1 MTSQNIEALVDKA
14 LSICRE
20 QRFAESS
27 VHGKH
32 KIFKA
37 IIRKHKEKGFD
48 AYNESVLLEYIQ
60 EQRDRF
66 EKGLMVK
73 DAFTFKE
80 KTALQ
85 LKELVDSGTIDY
97 SKVNRPLG
105 LTDYYSGIID
115 KMLVFSEW
123 DEKYAYNVR
132 RYVIHFFKWL
142 ATNQIDAISDVDE
155 TVLRK
160 YMLERSKELRLNSI
174 CHVNYGLKCLFYFL
188 KSEGLTECDY
198 AHVFSL
204 PLPKEH
210 RIHKPIPHDEIVTTL
225 NSIDRST
232 PQGMRDYAMILI
244 GTVTGLRSIDIQELK
259 FENIDWVTGEIR
271 ISQVKTGKALA
282 LPLTRDVGEA
292 LETYIL
298 HGRPESDS
306 DYIFLRTYAPYPKLA
321 GSSLYNAFNKYR
333 FAAGLPR
340 RGFHDL
346 RRALGTSLVAT
357 GTPVT
362 TVAQVLGH
370 RNLEST
376 KQYISLDTEHLRDV
390 GLNLDGFMP
399 KEEGDDNGVQ

>member
-1 MTSQNIEALVDKA
+1 MTSQNIEELVDKA

-37 IIRKHKEKGFD
+37 VIRKHKEKGFD
-48 AYNESVLLEYIQ
+48 AYNESVLLEYVQ
-60 EQRDRF
+60 EQKDRF
-66 EKGLMVK
+66 KKGLVVK
-73 DAFTFKE
+73 DAFLFRE

-85 LKELVDSGTIDY
+85 LKELADTGTINY
-97 SKVNRPLG
+97 GKVNRPLG

-115 KMLVFSEW
+115 QMLVFSEW

-188 KSEGLTECDY
+188 KSEGLTESDY

-210 RIHKPIPHDEIVTTL
+210 RIHKPISHDEIASTL
-225 NSIDRST
+225 NSIERST

-244 GTVTGLRSIDIQELK
+244 GVVTGLRSIDIQELK
-259 FENIDWVTGEIR
+259 FENVDWINGEIR
-271 ISQVKTGKALA
+271 ISQMKTGKALA
-282 LPLTRDVGEA
+282 LPLTSDIGEA
-292 LETYIL
+292 LEEYIL
-298 HGRPESDS
+298 HGRPDSESE
-306 DYIFLRTYAPYPKLA
+306 YIFLRTYAPYPKLSRSA
-321 GSSLYNAFNKYR
+321 LYNSFNKYR
-333 FAAGLPR
+333 FALGLPR
-340 RGFHDL
+340 CGFHDL
-346 RRALGTSLVAT
+346 RRTLGTSLVTT
-357 GTPVT
+357 GIPVT

-376 KQYISLDTEHLRDV
+376 KQYISLDVEHLRDV

-399 KEEGDDNGVQ
+399 EEEGDEDGI

>member
-1 MTSQNIEALVDKA
+1 MTSQNIEELVDKA

-37 IIRKHKEKGFD
+37 VIRKHKEKGFD
-48 AYNESVLLEYIQ
+48 AYNESVLLEYVQ
-60 EQRDRF
+60 EQKDRF
-66 EKGLMVK
+66 KKGLVVK
-73 DAFTFKE
+73 DAFLFRE

-85 LKELVDSGTIDY
+85 LKELADTGTINY
-97 SKVNRPLG
+97 GKVNRPLG

-115 KMLVFSEW
+115 QMLVFSEW

-188 KSEGLTECDY
+188 KSEGLTESDY

-210 RIHKPIPHDEIVTTL
+210 RIHKPISHDEIASTL
-225 NSIDRST
+225 NSIERST

-244 GTVTGLRSIDIQELK
+244 GVVTGLRSIDIQELK
-259 FENIDWVTGEIR
+259 FENVDWINGEIR
-271 ISQVKTGKALA
+271 ISQMKTGKALA
-282 LPLTRDVGEA
+282 LPLTSDIGEA
-292 LETYIL
+292 LKEYIL
-298 HGRPESDS
+298 HGRPDSESE
-306 DYIFLRTYAPYPKLA
+306 YIFLRTYAPYPKLSRSA
-321 GSSLYNAFNKYR
+321 LYNSFNKYR
-333 FAAGLPR
+333 FALGLPR
-340 RGFHDL
+340 CGFHDL
-346 RRALGTSLVAT
+346 RRTLGTSLVTT
-357 GTPVT
+357 GIPVT

-376 KQYISLDTEHLRDV
+376 KQYISLDVEHLRDV

-399 KEEGDDNGVQ
+399 EEEGDEDGI

>member
-1 MTSQNIEALVDKA
+1 MTSQNIEELVDKA

-37 IIRKHKEKGFD
+37 VIRKHKEKGFD
-48 AYNESVLLEYIQ
+48 AYNESVLLEYVQ
-60 EQRDRF
+60 EQKDRF
-66 EKGLMVK
+66 KKGLVVK
-73 DAFTFKE
+73 DAFLFRE

-85 LKELVDSGTIDY
+85 LKELADTGTINY
-97 SKVNRPLG
+97 GKVNRPLG

-115 KMLVFSEW
+115 QMLVFSEW

-188 KSEGLTECDY
+188 KSEGLTESDY

-210 RIHKPIPHDEIVTTL
+210 RIHKPISHDEIASTL

-244 GTVTGLRSIDIQELK
+244 GVVTGLRSIDIQELK
-259 FENIDWVTGEIR
+259 FENVDWINGEIR
-271 ISQVKTGKALA
+271 ISQMKTGKALA
-282 LPLTRDVGEA
+282 LPLTSDIGEA
-292 LETYIL
+292 LKEYIL
-298 HGRPESDS
+298 HGRPDSESE
-306 DYIFLRTYAPYPKLA
+306 YIFLRTYAPYPKLSRSA
-321 GSSLYNAFNKYR
+321 LYNSFNKYR
-333 FAAGLPR
+333 FALGLPR
-340 RGFHDL
+340 CGFHDL
-346 RRALGTSLVAT
+346 RRTLGTSLVTT
-357 GTPVT
+357 GIPVT

-376 KQYISLDTEHLRDV
+376 KQYISLDVEHLRDV

-399 KEEGDDNGVQ
+399 EEEGDEDGI

>member
-1 MTSQNIEALVDKA
+1 MTSQNIEELVDKA

-37 IIRKHKEKGFD
+37 VIRKHKEKGFD
-48 AYNESVLLEYIQ
+48 AYNEAVLLEYIQ
-60 EQRDRF
+60 EQKDRF

-85 LKELVDSGTIDY
+85 LKELVDTGTIDY
-97 SKVNRPLG
+97 GRVNRPIG

-115 KMLVFSEW
+115 QMLVFSEW

-142 ATNQIDAISDVDE
+142 AVNQIDVISDVDE

-188 KSEGLTECDY
+188 KSEGLTESDY

-210 RIHKPIPHDEIVTTL
+210 RVYKPIPHDEIAATL
-225 NSIDRST
+225 NAIDRST

-259 FENIDWVTGEIR
+259 FENIDWINGEIR

-282 LPLTRDVGEA
+282 LPLTSDIGKA

-306 DYIFLRTYAPYPKLA
+306 DYIFLRTYAPYSKLTR
-321 GSSLYNAFNKYR
+321 SSLYNAFNKYR
-333 FAAGLPR
+333 FSAGLPR

-346 RRALGTSLVAT
+346 RRALGTSLVTT
-357 GTPVT
+357 GIPVT

-390 GLNLDGFMP
+390 GLSLEGLMP
-399 KEEGDDNGVQ
+399 EEEGDDHAV